1 MLPLLARTPQLHLF
15 SSPPIPGPISV
26 NDLSSGLNLATDSP
40 SIEGNAVEKSTQ
52 CTIRFKIA
60 IRYFVCVHKQRCFKN
75 ELLPFPKIV
84 SWRFF
89 KKKSKFNRFNSLHES
104 C

>member
-15 SSPPIPGPISV
+15 SSPPIPAGPISV

-75 ELLPFPKIV
+75 ELHV
-84 SWRFF
+84 
-89 KKKSKFNRFNSLHES
+89 HY
-104 C
+104 